1 MAQISEINVDGKR
14 YFLPPID
21 NQHYKEAATLK
32 TPSSGDWYIYFN
44 IWDFGIEK
52 DGKLKDKGSWLPQ
65 KFYSNYLNNT
75 EALTLKPK
83 ERFSRANII
92 LSECNNQL
100 RLNINPKT
108 AKAIAPFSN
117 KTLANAIED
126 ASDNS
131 PVPTVTEA
139 IQIFVKLK
147 SGLSGKGEQ
156 KENKENTAVT
166 YKSFFKQ
173 LLRYCEDEEI
183 ENTKLYKI
191 ERHQMYKFMEG
202 FWELEQW
209 GAVTYNNNLGYLKS
223 FFNHFAK
230 IYDYPNVTHNLSD
243 KEVSEDSSRFEP
255 FSEEQIKE
263 VFKFLDE
270 PHQIIYPHY
279 VRTEPADKFMALL
292 CRTIFYTFLR
302 PSEIRRLKI
311 KHVKRY
317 VEGYFDLSTDIT
329 KNKKK
334 VFNELYLEPSLV
346 EHFKTLGWEKYFNDK
361 KFENFYVFTKD
372 MVPSETK
379 SGRYDYSKSFAT
391 VIEKLSHNVEVVED
405 FEMKRGRRVHK
416 TIKKDWDNDYY
427 SLYSIKHTG
436 NIIAFKAGF
445 SMTQLQLQNRH
456 SSVQQTENYLRNLK
470 QEINAGERPI
480 RPVY

>member
-1 MAQISEINVDGKR
+1 MAQISEIIVDGEN
-14 YFLPPID
+14 YFLPPVD
-21 NQHYKEAATLK
+21 NQHYRELATLK
-32 TPSSGDWYIYFN
+32 TPNNGDWYIYFS
-44 IWDFGIEK
+44 IWDFIENK
-52 DGKLKDKGSWLPQ
+52 WKPQ
-65 KFYSNYLNNT
+65 KFYSKFLNNS
-75 EALTLKPK
+75 EALALKPK
-83 ERFSRANII
+83 ERLNRANII
-92 LSECNNQL
+92 LNECNDQL

-108 AKAIAPFSN
+108 AKAIAPFST

-126 ASDNS
+126 ASDSS
-131 PVPTVTEA
+131 PVPTVAEA
-139 IQIFVKLK
+139 IEIFVKLK

-156 KENKENTAVT
+156 KENKENTAIT

-173 LLRYCEDEEI
+173 LLRYCEDVEI

-191 ERHQMYKFMEG
+191 QRHQMYKFMEG
-202 FWELEQW
+202 FWESETW
-209 GAVTYNNNLGYLKS
+209 GAVSYNNNLGYLKS

-230 IYDYPNVTHNLSD
+230 IYDYQNVTQNLAD

-255 FSEEQIKE
+255 FSEQQMKD
-263 VFKFLDE
+263 VFEFLDN
-270 PHQIIYPHY
+270 PHQIVYPHY
-279 VRTEPADKFMALL
+279 TRTEPADKFMALL

-317 VEGYFDLSTDIT
+317 AEGFFDLSTDIT

-334 VFNELYLEPSLV
+334 VFNELYIEPSLV
-346 EHFKTLGWEKYFNDK
+346 EHFKTLNWDKYFNDK
-361 KFENFYVFTKD
+361 KFENYYVFTKD
-372 MVPSETK
+372 MIPSVAK

-391 VIEKLSHNVEVVED
+391 VIDKLSNDVSIVED
-405 FEMKRGRRVHK
+405 TSMKRGKRVHK
-416 TIKKDWDNDYY
+416 TIKKEWNNDYL

-445 SMTQLQLQNRH
+445 SLTQLQLQNRH

-470 QEINAGERPI
+470 QEINSGERPL
-480 RPVY
+480 RPIF